1 MQQSNFTTY
10 SKHICPNQA
19 DMPCSLFSCSLN
31 TFAASLKI
39 TEDQNNLYAGYTN
52 KATFGEVCHNC
63 SLLKGILVGYNLK
76 SLIILSQMYI

>member
-10 SKHICPNQA
+10 SKHICPNQET
-19 DMPCSLFSCSLN
+19 SCSLN

-63 SLLKGILVGYNLK
+63 PLLKWILVGYSFK